1 MESFAFSR
9 RSAVSQESAR
19 YQQQLEQQERD
30 LALEM
35 QRLEEEKKKALHE
48 LMEEVARSDIDFNKL
63 EYTIN

>member
-1 MESFAFSR
+1 M
-9 RSAVSQESAR
+9 SQESAR